1 MRSQPLFSNDRTY
14 GNSTLT
20 LHQYKKNPECQFYI
34 FIQFHSECC
43 LPSVTGPVGTIT
55 WQGRING
62 AGGGY
67 VLTQFLADQLTLNQ
81 VGRLC
86 PPHYYVPPKFS
97 DF

>member
-55 WQGRING
+55 WQGRVN
-62 AGGGY
+62 GGGGGARAY
-67 VLTQFLADQLTLNQ
+67 PVFDRSVN
-81 VGRLC
+81 
-86 PPHYYVPPKFS
+86 PKPGF
-97 DF
+97 